1 MRLRF
6 LLSLRSLALKRSLSE
21 ARLPT
26 LVHARLSGC
35 SPPREGAAASP
46 GPGCRPPCWHGTPL
60 QRLPRERPTSRPRP
74 SSARATA
81 ASTLSLPR
89 PYSRG
94 RTPKSA
100 LHSPP
105 ALSDPQQ
112 ARRGDPLLC
121 LPPGGVSGLR
131 PRSGPG
137 GSLSV
142 ATRCGVTVT
151 G

>member
-26 LVHARLSGC
+26 LVRARLSGC
-35 SPPREGAAASP
+35 LPPREGAAASP

-60 QRLPRERPTSRPRP
+60 QRLPRERPTSRRGPRLP
-74 SSARATA
+74 AQ
-81 ASTLSLPR
+81 LPR
-89 PYSRG
+89 PPCHRPAPTPEVG
-94 RTPKSA
+94 PPKSA